1 MAKTWIRRSL
11 REQQRGLCAYCD
23 EPLSGRAKSSLLIPV
38 QVGGSKDAGIV
49 LACNECLGSKSQS
62 DLAGWL
68 AMPFHRV
75 LPKNVPA
82 LLVKRLEAAEQAQNH
97 QLPVAYSAHRKAVR
111 KALEERWRSP
121 RVRVRVEDSTLIFD
135 REQHGRGVALAVLR
149 SQLAAV
155 VEERAGEVR
164 VRVPGQHLDR
174 AKSVLASLN
183 CWVVGLPTSSALA
196 GLKRAKKKTPNRGIS
211 KRQRQ
216 EMLMLR
222 DTDQLSTLGR
232 ADVELALL
240 KDAYRRLSE
249 RDRA

>member
-11 REQQRGLCAYCD
+11 REQQKGLCAYCD
-23 EPLSGRAKSSLLIPV
+23 EPLPARAKSSLLIPA
-38 QVGGSKDAGIV
+38 QIGGAKDAGIV

-62 DLAGWL
+62 DLVGWL

-75 LPKNVPA
+75 LPKNVPG

-97 QLPVAYSAHRKAVR
+97 QLPVAYSANRKAVR
-111 KALEERWRSP
+111 KALEERWKSP
-121 RVRVRVEDSTLIFD
+121 RVRVALDEDILVFD
-135 REQHGRGVALAVLR
+135 RQQHGRGAALAVLR
-149 SQLAAV
+149 SQFAAV
-155 VEERAGEVR
+155 IEERATQVR
-164 VRVPGQHLDR
+164 VRVPTQHLDR
-174 AKSVLASLN
+174 AKSVLATLN
-183 CWVVGLPTSSALA
+183 CWVVGLPTGSVLTA
-196 GLKRAKKKTPNRGIS
+196 LKRAKKKTPKRGIS

-240 KDAYRRLSE
+240 
-249 RDRA
+249 RDRLRSR

>member
-11 REQQRGLCAYCD
+11 REQQKGLCAYCD
-23 EPLSGRAKSSLLIPV
+23 SPLPLRAKSSLLIPT
-38 QVGGSKDAGIV
+38 QIGGSKDAGIV

-62 DLAGWL
+62 DLMGWL
-68 AMPFHRV
+68 ATPFHRV
-75 LPKNVPA
+75 VPKNVPA
-82 LLVKRLEAAEQAQNH
+82 LLVKRLEAAEQAENH
-97 QLPVAYSAHRKAVR
+97 GLPVAYSAHRKAVR

-121 RVRVRVEDSTLIFD
+121 RVRVTLDGDILVFD
-135 REQHGRGVALAVLR
+135 REQHGRGAVLAVLR
-149 SQLAAV
+149 SQFAGV

-164 VRVPGQHLDR
+164 VRVPAQHLER

-183 CWVVGLPTSSALA
+183 CWVVGLPTTNALA

-222 DTDQLSTLGR
+222 DTDQLTTLGR

-240 KDAYRRLSE
+240 
-249 RDRA
+249 RDRLRSFQAL

>member
-23 EPLSGRAKSSLLIPV
+23 EPLPARAKSSLLIPT
-38 QVGGSKDAGIV
+38 QVGGAKDAGIV

-68 AMPFHRV
+68 AMRFHRV
-75 LPKNVPA
+75 LSKNVSG

-97 QLPVAYSAHRKAVR
+97 QLPVAYSGNRRALR
-111 KALEERWRSP
+111 KALGERWKSP
-121 RVRVRVEDSTLIFD
+121 RVRVTLDGDTLVFD
-135 REQHGRGVALAVLR
+135 REQHGRGAALAVLR
-149 SQLAAV
+149 SQFAAV
-155 VEERAGEVR
+155 IEERAGEVR
-164 VRVPGQHLDR
+164 VRVPVQHLDR
-174 AKSVLASLN
+174 ARSMLAGLN
-183 CWVVGLPTSSALA
+183 CWVGGLPTSSSLA

-216 EMLMLR
+216 QMMMLR
-222 DTDQLSTLGR
+222 DTDQLTTLGR

-240 KDAYRRLSE
+240 KDAYRKLG
-249 RDRA
+249 DA

>member
-23 EPLSGRAKSSLLIPV
+23 EPLPSRAKTSLLIPT
-38 QVGGSKDAGIV
+38 QVGGAKDAGIV

-75 LPKNVPA
+75 LSKNVSG

-97 QLPVAYSAHRKAVR
+97 ELPVAYSVNRKAVR
-111 KALEERWRSP
+111 KALEDRWKSP
-121 RVRVRVEDSTLIFD
+121 RVRVRVEDSTLVFD
-135 REQHGRGVALAVLR
+135 REQHGRGAALAVLR
-149 SQLAAV
+149 SQFAGV

-164 VRVPGQHLDR
+164 VRVPVQHLDR

-183 CWVVGLPTSSALA
+183 CCVVGLPTSSSLA
-196 GLKRAKKKTPNRGIS
+196 GLKRAKKKTPIRGIS

-240 KDAYRRLSE
+240 
-249 RDRA
+249 RDRLRSR

>member
-23 EPLSGRAKSSLLIPV
+23 EPLPGRAKSSLLIPV

-62 DLAGWL
+62 DLMGWL
-68 AMPFHRV
+68 ATPFHRV
-75 LPKNVPA
+75 VPKNLPA

-111 KALEERWRSP
+111 KALEERWKSP
-121 RVRVRVEDSTLIFD
+121 RVRVRVEEGTLIFD
-135 REQHGRGVALAVLR
+135 REQHGRGATLAVLR
-149 SQLAAV
+149 SQFAGV

-164 VRVPGQHLDR
+164 VRVPVQHLER
-174 AKSVLASLN
+174 AKGVLTSLN
-183 CWVVGLPTSSALA
+183 CWVVGLPTSSSLA
-196 GLKRAKKKTPNRGIS
+196 GLKRAKKKTPMRGIS

-216 EMLMLR
+216 QMLMLR
-222 DTDQLSTLGR
+222 DADQLTTLGR
-232 ADVELALL
+232 VNVELALL
-240 KDAYRRLSE
+240 RHRLRS
-249 RDRA
+249 R

>member
-11 REQQRGLCAYCD
+11 REQQRGLCVYCD
-23 EPLSGRAKSSLLIPV
+23 EPLPGRAKSSLLIPV

-62 DLAGWL
+62 DLLGWL
-68 AMPFHRV
+68 GMSFHRV

-82 LLVKRLEAAEQAQNH
+82 LLVKRLEAAEHAQNH

-121 RVRVRVEDSTLIFD
+121 RVRVTVEDSTLVFD
-135 REQHGRGVALAVLR
+135 KEQHGRGAALAVLR
-149 SQLAAV
+149 SQFAAV
-155 VEERAGEVR
+155 VEERVGEVR
-164 VRVPGQHLDR
+164 VRVPAQHLDR
-174 AKSVLASLN
+174 ARNMLASLN
-183 CWVVGLPTSSALA
+183 CWVGGLPTSGTL
-196 GLKRAKKKTPNRGIS
+196 GELKRAKKKTPIRGIS
-211 KRQRQ
+211 RRQRQ

-222 DTDQLSTLGR
+222 DTDQLTTLGR

-240 KDAYRRLSE
+240 KDAYRRLG
-249 RDRA
+249 DA

>member
-23 EPLSGRAKSSLLIPV
+23 EPLPGRAKSSLLIPV

-62 DLAGWL
+62 DLMGWL
-68 AMPFHRV
+68 ATPFHRV
-75 LPKNVPA
+75 VPKNLPA

-111 KALEERWRSP
+111 KALEERWKSP
-121 RVRVRVEDSTLIFD
+121 RVRVRVEEGTLIFD
-135 REQHGRGVALAVLR
+135 REQHGRGATLAVLR
-149 SQLAAV
+149 SQFAGV

-164 VRVPGQHLDR
+164 VRVPVQHLER
-174 AKSVLASLN
+174 AKGVLASLN
-183 CWVVGLPTSSALA
+183 CWVVGLPTSSSLA
-196 GLKRAKKKTPNRGIS
+196 GLKHAKKKTPMRGIS

-216 EMLMLR
+216 QMLMLR
-222 DTDQLSTLGR
+222 DADQLTTLGR
-232 ADVELALL
+232 VDVELALL
-240 KDAYRRLSE
+240 RHRLRS
-249 RDRA
+249 R

>member
-23 EPLSGRAKSSLLIPV
+23 EPLPSRAKTSLLIPT
-38 QVGGSKDAGIV
+38 QVGGAKDAGIV

-75 LPKNVPA
+75 LPKNLPS

-97 QLPVAYSAHRKAVR
+97 QLPVAHSANRKALR
-111 KALEERWRSP
+111 KALEERWKSP
-121 RVRVRVEDSTLIFD
+121 RVKVRVEDGTLVFD
-135 REQHGRGVALAVLR
+135 KEQHGRGAALAVLR
-149 SQLAAV
+149 SQFAGV
-155 VEERAGEVR
+155 VEERASEVR
-164 VRVPGQHLDR
+164 VRVPLQHLER
-174 AKSVLASLN
+174 AKSVLAALN
-183 CWVVGLPTSSALA
+183 CWVGGLPTNNNL
-196 GLKRAKKKTPNRGIS
+196 GELKRAKKKTPNKGIS

-222 DTDQLSTLGR
+222 DTDQLTTLGR

-240 KDAYRRLSE
+240 KDAHRRLVML
-249 RDRA
+249 D

>member
-23 EPLSGRAKSSLLIPV
+23 EPLPSRAKSSLLIPV
-38 QVGGSKDAGIV
+38 QIGGAKDAGIV

-82 LLVKRLEAAEQAQNH
+82 LLVKRLEAAEQAENH
-97 QLPVAYSAHRKAVR
+97 GLPVAYSAHRKAVK
-111 KALEERWRSP
+111 KALEERWKSP

-135 REQHGRGVALAVLR
+135 REQHGRGAALAVLR
-149 SQLAAV
+149 SQFAAV
-155 VEERAGEVR
+155 IEERAGEVR
-164 VRVPGQHLDR
+164 VRLLGQHLDR

-183 CWVVGLPTSSALA
+183 CWVVGLPTDNNL
-196 GLKRAKKKTPNRGIS
+196 GELKRAKKKTPVGGIS
-211 KRQRQ
+211 KRQRH

-222 DTDQLSTLGR
+222 DTDQLTTLGR

-240 KDAYRRLSE
+240 KDRLRSF
-249 RDRA
+249 RAP

>member
-23 EPLSGRAKSSLLIPV
+23 EPLPSRAKTSLLIPT
-38 QVGGSKDAGIV
+38 QVGGAKDAGIV

-75 LPKNVPA
+75 LSKNVSG

-97 QLPVAYSAHRKAVR
+97 ELPVAYSVNRKAVR
-111 KALEERWRSP
+111 KALEDRWKSP
-121 RVRVRVEDSTLIFD
+121 RVRLRVEDSTLVFD
-135 REQHGRGVALAVLR
+135 REQHGRGAALAVLR
-149 SQLAAV
+149 SQFAGV

-164 VRVPGQHLDR
+164 VRVPVQHLDR

-183 CWVVGLPTSSALA
+183 CCVVGLPTSSSLA
-196 GLKRAKKKTPNRGIS
+196 GLKRAKKKTPIRGIS

-222 DTDQLSTLGR
+222 DTDQLTTLGR

-240 KDAYRRLSE
+240 KDAYRRL
-249 RDRA
+249 DDA

>member
-23 EPLSGRAKSSLLIPV
+23 EPLPARAKSSLLIPV
-38 QVGGSKDAGIV
+38 QIGGSKDAGIV

-62 DLAGWL
+62 DLMGWL

-75 LPKNVPA
+75 VPKNLPA

-97 QLPVAYSAHRKAVR
+97 ELPVAYSVNRKALR
-111 KALEERWRSP
+111 KALEERWKSP
-121 RVRVRVEDSTLIFD
+121 RVRVRVEDGTLAFD
-135 REQHGRGVALAVLR
+135 KEQHGRGAALAVLR
-149 SQLAAV
+149 SQFAAV
-155 VEERAGEVR
+155 VEERIGEVR

-174 AKSVLASLN
+174 AKIMLAALN
-183 CWVVGLPTSSALA
+183 VWVVGLPTSGTL
-196 GLKRAKKKTPNRGIS
+196 GELKRAKKKTPIRGIS
-211 KRQRQ
+211 RRQRQ
-216 EMLMLR
+216 EMVMLR
-222 DTDQLSTLGR
+222 DTDQLTSLGR

-240 KDAYRRLSE
+240 KDAYRKLSE